1 MGDRG
6 YLRYFQCVANPLTS
20 PTASGPP
27 ARTAASIDALVLRWA
42 GLATLAVGVVAVLI
56 GLAASGAGGAIGAA
70 IAVAIVLV
78 FFSIGQLILGSVL
91 RNNPQMAMTV
101 ALMTYLV
108 KLGVLFV
115 FIILFADTTLFDTK
129 VFAATV
135 VVCTI
140 AWTSAEVWVFSRTKV
155 LYVEPGG
162 PS

>member
-6 YLRYFQCVANPLTS
+6 YLRYFQSVSIPLTPS
-20 PTASGPP
+20 TASGPP

-42 GLATLAVGVVAVLI
+42 GVATVAAGVIAVLI
-56 GLAASGAGGAIGAA
+56 GWTVSGSGGAVGAA
-70 IAVAIVLV
+70 IAVAIVVV

-108 KLGVLFV
+108 KIGVLFV
-115 FIILFADTTLFDTK
+115 FIIIFADTTLFDTK

-140 AWTSAEVWVFSRTKV
+140 VWTSAEVWVFSRTKV

>member
-1 MGDRG
+1 MSI
-6 YLRYFQCVANPLTS
+6 PLTPS
-20 PTASGPP
+20 TASGPP

-42 GLATLAVGVVAVLI
+42 GVATVAAGVIAVLI
-56 GLAASGAGGAIGAA
+56 GWTVSGSGGAVGAA
-70 IAVAIVLV
+70 IAVAIVVV

-108 KLGVLFV
+108 KIGVLFV
-115 FIILFADTTLFDTK
+115 FIIIFADTTLFDTK

-140 AWTSAEVWVFSRTKV
+140 VWTSAEVWVFSRTKV

>member
-1 MGDRG
+1 MGDPG
-6 YLRYFQCVANPLTS
+6 HLRYFQLVSIPQT
-20 PTASGPP
+20 PASGPP
-27 ARTAASIDALVLRWA
+27 VHTAASIDSLVLRWA
-42 GLATLAVGVVAVLI
+42 GLATLAVGVIAVII
-56 GLAASGAGGAIGAA
+56 GFAVSGLGGGVGAA
-70 IAVAIVLV
+70 IAVAIVVV

-108 KLGVLFV
+108 KIGVLFV
-115 FIILFADTTLFDTK
+115 FIIVFADTTLFDTK

-140 AWTSAEVWVFSRTKV
+140 VWTSAEVWVFSRTKV

-162 PS
+162 PA

>member
-1 MGDRG
+1 M
-6 YLRYFQCVANPLTS
+6 ANPLTS

>member
-1 MGDRG
+1 M
-6 YLRYFQCVANPLTS
+6 ANSLTP

-27 ARTAASIDALVLRWA
+27 ARTATSIDALVLRWA
-42 GLATLAVGVVAVLI
+42 GIATLAVGVVAVLI

>member
-1 MGDRG
+1 MGDPG
-6 YLRYFQCVANPLTS
+6 DLRYFQCVSVP
-20 PTASGPP
+20 PTPSTTSGPP
-27 ARTAASIDALVLRWA
+27 AHSAASIDALVLRWA
-42 GLATLAVGVVAVLI
+42 GLATLAAGVIAVLI
-56 GLAASGAGGAIGAA
+56 GSAVSGFGGAVGAA
-70 IAVAIVLV
+70 IAVAIVVV

-108 KLGVLFV
+108 KIGVLFV
-115 FIILFADTTLFDTK
+115 FIIIFADTTLFDTK

-140 AWTSAEVWVFSRTKV
+140 VWTSAEVWVSSRTKV

-162 PS
+162 PA

>member
-1 MGDRG
+1 M
-6 YLRYFQCVANPLTS
+6 ANPLTS

-42 GLATLAVGVVAVLI
+42 GLATLAVGVVAVLM

>member
-1 MGDRG
+1 M
-6 YLRYFQCVANPLTS
+6 
-20 PTASGPP
+20 
-27 ARTAASIDALVLRWA
+27 LRWA
-42 GLATLAVGVVAVLI
+42 GLATLAAGVIAVLI
-56 GLAASGAGGAIGAA
+56 GSAVSGFGGAVGAA
-70 IAVAIVLV
+70 IAVAIVVV

-108 KLGVLFV
+108 KIGVLFV
-115 FIILFADTTLFDTK
+115 FIIIFADTTLFDTK

-140 AWTSAEVWVFSRTKV
+140 VWTSAEVWVSSRTKV